1 MIVVT
6 WRSLYLVP
14 VCDVIDFIINL
25 ERMAKWCRERT
36 PNDDDLAGE
45 CARCFRLKMAVV
57 PYSQHFTCDVAP
69 PSTPI
74 IHISFGNERAVWW
87 RQVSRSHCSVLFF
100 IYHLT
105 FFLSQFSS
113 RSNVFDDFDTYKDCL
128 LCIIYFS
135 WWWSCYG
142 KRGQNFLYDVRIRKL
157 GHLTNLSTRS
167 DDKFVSFFY
176 C

>member
-74 IHISFGNERAVWW
+74 IHISFWNERALCDDVKYLVRTVVCSFLFITWPF
-87 RQVSRSHCSVLFF
+87 SYLNSVLDPMFLM
-100 IYHLT
+100 ILT
-105 FFLSQFSS
+105 LTRTVYCVSYIFH
-113 RSNVFDDFDTYKDCL
+113 DDEVVTESVGRIFCMTYE
-128 LCIIYFS
+128 
-135 WWWSCYG
+135 
-142 KRGQNFLYDVRIRKL
+142 
-157 GHLTNLSTRS
+157 
-167 DDKFVSFFY
+167 
-176 C
+176 